1 MRKKIFLGIF
11 IVLIL
16 LILWKFPNI
25 YRFLILE
32 QKHFIQLMKQSIREQ
47 QDGVLGILIVLTFFY
62 GLIHSLGPGHGK
74 SFLVT
79 YVLKE
84 KIATWKLLCMTAMI
98 AYLQAFLAYVFVTF
112 ILDLASQSSML
123 SLYTLDQKTRFLS
136 AIMIVLIASFDFIL
150 LFRKKEESPKECW
163 LFAGV
168 VGLCPC
174 PGVMSVLLFLNLLGY
189 EAYSKMFTLSTATGI
204 FCMLSVFGFMAGK
217 MKEYLVQESSPKI
230 LEYLHIIGIILLFGI
245 GIYQIYFSIF
255 I

>member
-1 MRKKIFLGIF
+1 MKKKIYFSLFIMIILGI
-11 IVLIL
+11 
-16 LILWKFPNI
+16 LWQFPNI

-123 SLYTLDQKTRFLS
+123 SLYTFDQKTRFLS
-136 AIMIVLIASFDFIL
+136 AIMIVFIAFFDFL
-150 LFRKKEESPKECW
+150 LLLKKKEKSSKECW
-163 LFAGV
+163 LFAAV

-189 EAYSKMFTLSTATGI
+189 EVYSRIFALSTATGI